1 MRLPCAAR
9 APARRTKRAP
19 YGGGRC
25 IYGRGRSLT
34 VDVGIHLQQPQPLS
48 HRGALAAVHITPGAR
63 VACTALTREVSFS
76 FFFFWLLSLIR
87 TLSRP
92 APRGAASVWL
102 MLWLLWTEMLGCD
115 SRPHATQ
122 AQKQHGTSYD
132 CGESGLPVLVPT
144 LHIGRQ
150 AKLKCVW

>member
-34 VDVGIHLQQPQPLS
+34 ADVGIHLQQPQPLS
-48 HRGALAAVHITPGAR
+48 HRGALAAAHMTPGAR

-76 FFFFWLLSLIR
+76 FLLSFLWASISDLGGSSLL
-87 TLSRP
+87 LSSVFRVEDGVGPDRP
-92 APRGAASVWL
+92 SIKVVGVV
-102 MLWLLWTEMLGCD
+102 D
-115 SRPHATQ
+115 QVFH
-122 AQKQHGTSYD
+122 
-132 CGESGLPVLVPT
+132 
-144 LHIGRQ
+144 
-150 AKLKCVW
+150 